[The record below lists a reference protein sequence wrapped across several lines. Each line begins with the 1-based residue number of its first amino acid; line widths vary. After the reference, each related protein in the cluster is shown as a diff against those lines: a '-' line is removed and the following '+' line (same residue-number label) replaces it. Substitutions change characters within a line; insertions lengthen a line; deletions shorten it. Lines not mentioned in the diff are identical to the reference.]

1 MPQRAIQTA
10 NDAAEPFRVLVI
22 DDDPGVRDYMEALVS
37 RQGFRVFLAAD
48 AEQAL
53 SGLDDTRPDIVT
65 LDVVLPGMDGLETL
79 RRLKQRAPNVPV
91 VMLSGH
97 GQARNIVEA
106 MRLGASDFLR
116 KPFEVEELEL
126 AFQKALE
133 KRALKQEVERL
144 RGRARSETEL
154 LLLCGDNQKMR
165 EVREI
170 IEQVADTDITV
181 LVRGESGTGKELVAR
196 TIFQLSGRRDQP
208 FVKVNCA
215 ALPSELLESELF
227 GFEKGAFTGAQKRK
241 LGKFEYANHGAIF
254 LDEISEM
261 HPALQAKLLQVLQ
274 DGEFSRLGGES
285 DVHVDTRVIAATNR
299 NLEEAVADGSFRED
313 LYYRLNVVTVHLPPL
328 RDRVDGIPL
337 LVDHFLRKNNEQY
350 RKELK
355 ALSTETMDIF
365 MKYHW
370 PGNVRELENM
380 VRRMVVLGN
389 ESTVLEEISLRGSAP
404 TSRSAPS
411 DNTLDL
417 GALHY
422 VPLNDLGNGAFELAT
437 LREQL
442 KEMLA
447 DSQAFHSVEVP
458 HVVTAE
464 GERTLIVD
472 AHPLSFPGHS
482 ERRVLV
488 TFQDITARKQA
499 EAAKDLRSAKMA
511 PIIGAAFKML
521 VPFIVILP
529 GLLALALL
537 PVKLTGETAAIA
549 SGGHSYN
556 EVLPLMLARYCGPGL
571 LGLGITAL
579 IAGFMSGMAGN
590 VSAFT
595 TVWTYDIYRAL
606 INKRASDHHYVN
618 MGRWCTV
625 LGVLISVG
633 TAYLVMSFA
642 SIMDYVQALFSFFI
656 APLFGTVILGMLWK
670 RATGPGGFWGLLAGT
685 LSSIGMW
692 AWVKVDPSALRY
704 VALSPN
710 ARDMAENMYRALWS
724 WIVCVLVTIVVSYA
738 TRPKP
743 ERELAGLV
751 YGVTKIPREDQ
762 VPIYQRPLFWA
773 VVVSVLFVVL
783 NILVW

>member
-1 MPQRAIQTA
+1 MPQRAMQPST
-10 NDAAEPFRVLVI
+10 DAAEPFRVLVI

-37 RQGFRVFLAAD
+37 RQGYRVFLAAD

-53 SGLDDTRPDIVT
+53 SGLDDSRPDIVT

-79 RRLKQRAPNVPV
+79 RRLKQRAPDVPV

-154 LLLCGDNQKMR
+154 LLLCGDNPKMR
-165 EVREI
+165 EVR
-170 IEQVADTDITV
+170 DITV

-241 LGKFEYANHGAIF
+241 LGKFEYAHRGAIF

-285 DVHVDTRVIAATNR
+285 DVRVDTRVIAATNR
-299 NLEEAVADGSFRED
+299 NLEEAVGDGSFRED

-328 RDRVDGIPL
+328 RERVDGIPL
-337 LVDHFLRKNNEQY
+337 LVDYFLRKNNEQY
-350 RKELK
+350 RKDLK

-389 ESTVLEEISLRGSAP
+389 ETAVLEEISLRGTAH

-411 DNTLDL
+411 DNMLDL
-417 GALHY
+417 GALG
-422 VPLNDLGNGAFELAT
+422 VDFTKGEALDLKAISRRAA
-437 LREQL
+437 Q
-442 KEMLA
+442 
-447 DSQAFHSVEVP
+447 V
-458 HVVTAE
+458 AE
-464 GERTLIVD
+464 KRVIE
-472 AHPLSFPGHS
+472 
-482 ERRVLV
+482 RVLQQ
-488 TFQDITARKQA
+488 TRWNRK
-499 EAAKDLRSAKMA
+499 EAAEKLQISYK
-511 PIIGAAFKML
+511 
-521 VPFIVILP
+521 
-529 GLLALALL
+529 ALL
-537 PVKLTGETAAIA
+537 YKMKE
-549 SGGHSYN
+549 N
-556 EVLPLMLARYCGPGL
+556 GL
-571 LGLGITAL
+571 
-579 IAGFMSGMAGN
+579 SE
-590 VSAFT
+590 
-595 TVWTYDIYRAL
+595 
-606 INKRASDHHYVN
+606 
-618 MGRWCTV
+618 GR
-625 LGVLISVG
+625 
-633 TAYLVMSFA
+633 
-642 SIMDYVQALFSFFI
+642 
-656 APLFGTVILGMLWK
+656 
-670 RATGPGGFWGLLAGT
+670 
-685 LSSIGMW
+685 
-692 AWVKVDPSALRY
+692 
-704 VALSPN
+704 
-710 ARDMAENMYRALWS
+710 
-724 WIVCVLVTIVVSYA
+724 
-738 TRPKP
+738 
-743 ERELAGLV
+743 
-751 YGVTKIPREDQ
+751 
-762 VPIYQRPLFWA
+762 
-773 VVVSVLFVVL
+773 
-783 NILVW
+783 